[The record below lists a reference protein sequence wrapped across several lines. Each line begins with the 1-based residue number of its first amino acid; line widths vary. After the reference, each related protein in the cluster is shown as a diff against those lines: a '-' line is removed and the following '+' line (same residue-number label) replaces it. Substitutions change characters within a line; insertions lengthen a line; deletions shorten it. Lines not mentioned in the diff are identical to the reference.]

1 MSYNTIEDFE
11 KLLTGAITI
20 ARNNSSGRLADYI
33 PQLANVDSEIT
44 IAGIH
49 LLNGSIITSGDT
61 HAKFTLQSVSKL
73 VLLIG
78 MLEEYGANKVFSW
91 ISAEPSGQAYAA
103 ISYLDRYG
111 LVPSNPLINAGAICL
126 AARIKGSVEEKLNWV
141 EHWINKVYGQ
151 QLTFCQDV
159 FESELGTADRNRSI
173 AYLMKSTG
181 VLTGDVEE
189 ILQPYFAL
197 CSYEASIEQ
206 ALYLPMLLANGGM
219 SPDGRQVISNATC
232 QQVVALMATCGLYD
246 ESGMNLVITGLPSK
260 SGVSGLIV
268 SSAIG
273 RAGIAVYS
281 PKVNHK
287 GTSCRG
293 NIILQEIASKLN
305 WHFANLEQRC
315 MGLSPR

>member
-1 MSYNTIEDFE
+1 MHNNTIHDFE
-11 KLLTGAITI
+11 KILHDSIVLAKK
-20 ARNNSSGRLADYI
+20 NSSGRLADYI

-49 LLNGSIITSGDT
+49 LINGAVVTAGDT
-61 HAKFTLQSVSKL
+61 QAKFTLQSVSKL
-73 VLLIG
+73 ILLIG
-78 MLEEYGANKVFSW
+78 MLEEYGAQKVFSW
-91 ISAEPSGQAYAA
+91 INAEPSGQSFAA

-126 AARIKGSVEEKLNWV
+126 AARIPGTVQEKLNWV
-141 EHWINKVYGQ
+141 EYWINTVYGQ
-151 QLTFCQDV
+151 KLTFCQDV

-173 AYLMKSTG
+173 AYLLKSTG
-181 VLTGDVEE
+181 VLTGDVED

-197 CSYEASIEQ
+197 CSYEANIQQ
-206 ALYLPMLLANGGM
+206 ALYLPMLLANGGC
-219 SPDGRQVISNATC
+219 SPEGTQIISNSTC

-281 PKVNHK
+281 PRVNHK

-293 NIILQEIASKLN
+293 SIILQEIASKLN
-305 WHFANLEQRC
+305 WHFANLVQQC
-315 MGLSPR
+315 MGTSPR